1 MGITQSS
8 SSSLRTSVSATLIGQ
23 NVSVFRSKGPEPKNL
38 VSSGL
43 NRSSLPVAS
52 RREENAAGNS
62 ISSNA
67 SNIVKLEKSPLKSHV
82 NHPPPCEREIEILD
96 KPQESAVAVKQ
107 EHGRSPATIAAAA
120 GPLEITPLKP
130 KQEVRKEGEPPPLAT
145 VWAAEEMEL
154 SNEDRPR

>member
-1 MGITQSS
+1 M
-8 SSSLRTSVSATLIGQ
+8 R
-23 NVSVFRSKGPEPKNL
+23 L

-52 RREENAAGNS
+52 RREGNAAGNS

-67 SNIVKLEKSPLKSHV
+67 SNRVKLEQSPLKSHV
-82 NHPPPCEREIEILD
+82 NNPPLSEREIEILD

-107 EHGRSPATIAAAA
+107 EHVRSPATIAAA

-130 KQEVRKEGEPPPLAT
+130 KQEGRKEGERSPLAT
-145 VWAAEEMEL
+145 VWAAEEMGL
-154 SNEDRPR
+154 TNEDRPR